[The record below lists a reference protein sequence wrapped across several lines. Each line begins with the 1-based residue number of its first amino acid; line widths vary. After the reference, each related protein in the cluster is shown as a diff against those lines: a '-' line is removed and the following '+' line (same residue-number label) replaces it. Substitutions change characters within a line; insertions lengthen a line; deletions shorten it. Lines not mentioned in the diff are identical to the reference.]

1 MSDQKQK
8 FETKVIHAGVHPDP
22 STGAIMTPIFQTS
35 TYVQESPGK
44 HKGFEYSRT
53 GNPTRK
59 VLEENIAALEGG
71 KFGFAFASGCATTTT
86 LMGLFKQGDHIICT
100 DDVYGGTYRLF
111 TKVMSHLGLEFTFV
125 NLCDAEAFKKAIQK
139 NTKAV
144 WVETPTNPLLK
155 IIDLKSI
162 LTIAKKHKIVSLVDN
177 TFMGPY
183 FQNPL
188 QYSADIVVHSTTKFI
203 NGHSDVVGGLAVTS
217 DKELAQKIG
226 FLQNSMGAIPGP
238 FDCFLVLRGV
248 KTLAVRMQRH
258 EENAKKIAQF
268 LEAHKKVEKV
278 MYPGLPSHPQHKLA
292 KQQMRGFGG
301 MISFVIKGGFPAA
314 QSFLEKTKIFSLA
327 ESLGGVESLV
337 SHPPTMT
344 HAAVPQEMREKNG
357 IVDGLVRLSIGIEH
371 CDDLIGDL
379 KQALGGPL
387 G

>member
-217 DKELAQKIG
+217 DTELAQKIG

-278 MYPGLPSHPQHKLA
+278 MYPGLPSHTQHKLA
-292 KQQMRGFGG
+292 KKQMRGFGG

>member
-1 MSDQKQK
+1 
-8 FETKVIHAGVHPDP
+8 
-22 STGAIMTPIFQTS
+22 
-35 TYVQESPGK
+35 
-44 HKGFEYSRT
+44 
-53 GNPTRK
+53 
-59 VLEENIAALEGG
+59 
-71 KFGFAFASGCATTTT
+71 
-86 LMGLFKQGDHIICT
+86 
-100 DDVYGGTYRLF
+100 
-111 TKVMSHLGLEFTFV
+111 
-125 NLCDAEAFKKAIQK
+125 
-139 NTKAV
+139 
-144 WVETPTNPLLK
+144 
-155 IIDLKSI
+155 
-162 LTIAKKHKIVSLVDN
+162 
-177 TFMGPY
+177 
-183 FQNPL
+183 
-188 QYSADIVVHSTTKFI
+188 
-203 NGHSDVVGGLAVTS
+203 
-217 DKELAQKIG
+217 
-226 FLQNSMGAIPGP
+226 MGAIPGP

-292 KQQMRGFGG
+292 KKQMRGFGG

>member
-125 NLCDAEAFKKAIQK
+125 NLCDAKAFKKAIQK